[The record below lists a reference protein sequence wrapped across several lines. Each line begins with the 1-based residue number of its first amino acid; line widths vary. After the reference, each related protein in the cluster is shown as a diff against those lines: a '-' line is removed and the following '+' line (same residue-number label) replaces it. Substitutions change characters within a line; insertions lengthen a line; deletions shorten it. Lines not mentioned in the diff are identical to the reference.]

1 MTSADEQLKNRLYAI
16 AKFLFKALW
25 FTCKLS
31 ILVIIYIFS
40 ENENLSNNDDDDYDD
55 ARLKDHEHPIDGNW
69 HV

>member
-40 ENENLSNNDDDDYDD
+40 ENENLSNNDDDYDD